1 MLYEINWSLVSACNA
16 NCVFCP
22 RHETVA
28 KKVFMD
34 IELVEKLL
42 KEIND
47 KDFRAKHELSMIT
60 VGENGESTL
69 HPQFIEILRLLKTT
83 GLTISLYT
91 NFSKLD
97 NSMANAIISEEL
109 VNSIHTNVDGPDP
122 YTYRTIKQLNLETVL
137 DNIQYFLK
145 KRKDKDINFHLHA
158 VTAWNYSSAVIKH
171 FVQWPHKLSDD
182 VVSSIDDGY
191 RIKEQWQPLLR
202 ENGDSIAIDDV
213 LMWAERDH
221 TPYRPGAY
229 LCPRIE
235 CVQHSAYIAPNG
247 DWYACC
253 FDVKNVLVLGNL
265 YEESIDDIDGGLVKA
280 GLVELLSEG
289 NFQEIG
295 YPCNRVDAC
304 QVVNPYS

>member
-1 MLYEINWSLVSACNA
+1 MLHEINWSLVSMCNA

-22 RHETVA
+22 RREH
-28 KKVFMD
+28 KSQKVFMD
-34 IELVEKLL
+34 IDLIEKLL

-47 KDFRAKHELSMIT
+47 KEFRAKHNLSMMT

-69 HPQFIEILRLLKTT
+69 HPQFIEILRLLKTV
-83 GLTISLYT
+83 GLSISLYT
-91 NFSKLD
+91 NFSRLD
-97 NSMANAIISEEL
+97 SKMADTIIGEGL
-109 VNSIHTNVDGPDP
+109 INSIHTNVDGDDL
-122 YTYRTIKQLNLETVL
+122 YGYHSMKNLSADIVFG
-137 DNIQYFLK
+137 NIQYFLK
-145 KRKDKDINFHLHA
+145 SRKDEQINFHLHI
-158 VTAWNYSSAVIKH
+158 VTAWNYASAVVKH
-171 FVQWPHKLSDD
+171 FGQWPHKLPQYD
-182 VVSSIDDGY
+182 Y
-191 RIKEQWQPLLR
+191 PLNEAFLIKEQWQQHLR
-202 ENGDSIAIDDV
+202 DGDNIAIDDC

-221 TPYRPGAY
+221 APYREGAY

-265 YEESIDDIDGGLVKA
+265 YKETIDEIDGGLVKA

-289 NFQEIG
+289 KFQEIG

-304 QVVNPYS
+304 QVVNPYV